1 MKIVYVPMI
10 VVLFILTGCT
20 AVSSGNEKQ
29 EEKITLKTS
38 TYVTEDMKNTAIKTG
53 SVVCGI
59 AYTPKVLNE
68 YATDIALVTIQS
80 LEKADMDFFEYVPG
94 TYGSFVVVDTIV
106 GNIEKGQ
113 EYRYVK
119 PGGYVTESEFEKYD
133 DPEAIAKRNRLRENR
148 IEKTNTEQYY
158 NVLLDGDIEIEAG
171 KTYLAYFTYHEN
183 KDIYEIIGLGNG
195 LREIREDSSEI
206 KIKDNGTGSFE
217 SLAEHIETSIKPY
230 QNKSLTK

>member
-1 MKIVYVPMI
+1 MKIAYVAMI
-10 VVLFILTGCT
+10 AVLSILTGCT
-20 AVSSGNEKQ
+20 AVSSGSEKQ
-29 EEKITLKTS
+29 EEKISLKTS
-38 TYVTEDMKNTAIKTG
+38 TYVTDNMKKTAIKSG
-53 SVVCGI
+53 SAVCGKE
-59 AYTPKVLNE
+59 YTPEVLNE

-80 LEKADMDFFEYVPG
+80 IEKADMDFFEFVPG
-94 TYGSFVVVDTIV
+94 TYGRFITTNIIL
-106 GNIEKGQ
+106 GNIEKGK

-148 IEKTNTEQYY
+148 EETNDHEQYY
-158 NVLLDGDIEIEAG
+158 NILLDGDIELEAG

-195 LREIREDSSEI
+195 LREVRKDSSEI
-206 KIKDNGTGSFE
+206 KIKDNVTGSFE

-230 QNKSLTK
+230 QNNSLIK